1 MGISE
6 VLNLCNIYYYDYS
19 SQKSDIRVRFT
30 VVRQNPTIYALHYA
44 LMRYCCGTRFKKK
57 IAVSKT
63 NQFLEF
69 FAVVF
74 GEFIDVLL
82 VIT

>member
-1 MGISE
+1 MILGLLLLQYY
-6 VLNLCNIYYYDYS
+6 LNTF
-19 SQKSDIRVRFT
+19 Q
-30 VVRQNPTIYALHYA
+30 
-44 LMRYCCGTRFKKK
+44 KK

-63 NQFLEF
+63 NEFLEF

>member
-1 MGISE
+1 MPVRDSLQLEI
-6 VLNLCNIYYYDYS
+6 VLNTF
-19 SQKSDIRVRFT
+19 Q
-30 VVRQNPTIYALHYA
+30 
-44 LMRYCCGTRFKKK
+44 KK

-63 NQFLEF
+63 NEFLEF

>member
-1 MGISE
+1 M
-6 VLNLCNIYYYDYS
+6 
-19 SQKSDIRVRFT
+19 VRFFAHNFAPVFT
-30 VVRQNPTIYALHYA
+30 SNTFQ
-44 LMRYCCGTRFKKK
+44 KK

-63 NQFLEF
+63 NEFLEF

>member
-1 MGISE
+1 M
-6 VLNLCNIYYYDYS
+6 YTR
-19 SQKSDIRVRFT
+19 SQKKHQGDRTNGIRSRIFFWT
-30 VVRQNPTIYALHYA
+30 NGDETGKGLNTFQ
-44 LMRYCCGTRFKKK
+44 KK

-63 NQFLEF
+63 NEFLEF